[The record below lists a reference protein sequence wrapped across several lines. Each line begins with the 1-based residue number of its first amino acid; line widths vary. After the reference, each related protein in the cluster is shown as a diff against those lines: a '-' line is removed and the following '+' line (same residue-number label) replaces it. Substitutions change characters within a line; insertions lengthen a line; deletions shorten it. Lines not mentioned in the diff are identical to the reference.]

1 MGILILALS
10 SMSHFQCSTVTCN
23 CPGGR
28 VLSKDFTKYYVYCI
42 RVVDIAVPVITIA
55 WEVNVYIVIEFCYQ
69 IDVLTEVDQIDA
81 LGKSNSCIEQE
92 QTKGDGTHQKE
103 LDQAPSDQ

>member
-1 MGILILALS
+1 MGFNSGFKGL
-10 SMSHFQCSTVTCN
+10 N
-23 CPGGR
+23 
-28 VLSKDFTKYYVYCI
+28 KDFTKYYVYCI
-42 RVVDIAVPVITIA
+42 CIVDIAVLVITIA

-81 LGKSNSCIEQE
+81 VGKINSCIEEQ
-92 QTKGDGTHQKE
+92 QTKRDGTHQKE